1 MIKRITS
8 LLIAIVFSAMIFAG
22 CNSTT
27 KDTNNSDAQKND
39 EVTDLQLVLLN
50 HASYKS
56 DVLKD
61 MEGQSIEGHGELIDD
76 KYKDHISGGN
86 ALVDE
91 LKGFTLV
98 DFDDGN
104 FTGFK
109 AAAYTKGNN
118 LVIVYCGTDQA
129 LDADGLTDL
138 TSAVFD
144 VSTQDGQAKTFA
156 IDNAKKYKHYN
167 LYITGYSLGG
177 RLCYLGTEA
186 VIDNSLGGNLK
197 KVRTFN
203 GLGVKEFFDINDS
216 NLSNIHNLQTKFGD
230 KTYDYI
236 VEGDNISDENSHYG
250 VKGSF
255 GYLHIGTEFKVP
267 CTNEIDTWIMK
278 QHDLYS
284 IIDYLLNNP
293 APAENNSSVKNLDSK
308 SVLVVSDEDHNLI
321 GEFINVSGDTRVN
334 TWNTFVSKHP
344 QVADPMDQ
352 GREYFS
358 EMHIT
363 LFFLKDNEENVI
375 DNKGV
380 MNATGFGSD
389 PIEWN
394 DKYGEFDWMYTDSP
408 ETYEDD
414 DFYILYDGEYYSGPA
429 DCHILNARLREYITL
444 GSYEQDGNDGNGKE
458 PIEWLV
464 LSQDDDK
471 LLVVSKYCLDYLTY
485 PDDWTSNIVWETC
498 SLRSYLNSD
507 FYTDSFT
514 EDEQQQIIRSENQ
527 NKASEDYYSTVD
539 GNDTDDNVFLLSIDE
554 VQKYL
559 PAMTATES
567 SKRAYGTDYLYDILK
582 GHQYYGNVKT
592 GEPVNWALRA
602 DIDTERN
609 AEGVGR
615 PREMVVYDSQIT
627 CMITTGGMR
636 DPDGPLSVVR
646 PAMWVKNTVSK
657 HRNSEHTE
665 TAESESDVSDENPDD
680 EISDKNTGNNSDWS
694 DMYYHLIVDNN
705 YSIEA
710 DDEYNTKITV
720 NSDIPLA
727 LHDFDMDG
735 TPELIIGYIGARLGL
750 EVFTILGGN
759 VVYAGGIGGKA
770 SFYSDNES
778 YHGIFRNDSWSE
790 TQVLAYTGLKN
801 GKLDQ
806 HEVLSGKFNQS
817 TKEFD
822 YSILDDTLYDVYLDC
837 TTSDSDEISA
847 YRQAKN
853 ELKLYYWRDIESDG
867 WDSFVKYYGY

>member
-1 MIKRITS
+1 MSFKLSIFNNPDLTWS
-8 LLIAIVFSAMIFAG
+8 FDVFKLEQKLGDFYYSF
-22 CNSTT
+22 
-27 KDTNNSDAQKND
+27 DTNTFGWTKCPNYMYRVTLTVLDKEQKPIQGVLINSAETTD
-39 EVTDLQLVLLN
+39 EKGIAKIYLRAGDNNITFD
-50 HASYKS
+50 
-56 DVLKD
+56 KD
-61 MEGQSIEGHGELIDD
+61 GKVAERKVYVS
-76 KYKDHISGGN
+76 
-86 ALVDE
+86 
-91 LKGFTLV
+91 
-98 DFDDGN
+98 
-104 FTGFK
+104 K
-109 AAAYTKGNN
+109 AGR
-118 LVIVYCGTDQA
+118 
-129 LDADGLTDL
+129 
-138 TSAVFD
+138 F
-144 VSTQDGQAKTFA
+144 TFA
-156 IDNAKKYKHYN
+156 IDFDNPDAIITGRNALFRRMVILSGKCGDNAFFN
-167 LYITGYSLGG
+167 LYNDGVLEISGTG
-177 RLCYLGTEA
+177 
-186 VIDNSLGGNLK
+186 
-197 KVRTFN
+197 
-203 GLGVKEFFDINDS
+203 
-216 NLSNIHNLQTKFGD
+216 
-230 KTYDYI
+230 
-236 VEGDNISDENSHYG
+236 
-250 VKGSF
+250 
-255 GYLHIGTEFKVP
+255 
-267 CTNEIDTWIMK
+267 
-278 QHDLYS
+278 DLYS
-284 IIDYLLNNP
+284 YIKDQ
-293 APAENNSSVKNLDSK
+293 APWYNY
-308 SVLVVSDEDHNLI
+308 VV
-321 GEFINVSGDTRVN
+321 
-334 TWNTFVSKHP
+334 
-344 QVADPMDQ
+344 
-352 GREYFS
+352 REVRIFDG
-358 EMHIT
+358 IT
-363 LFFLKDNEENVI
+363 KI
-375 DNKGV
+375 
-380 MNATGFGSD
+380 
-389 PIEWN
+389 
-394 DKYGEFDWMYTDSP
+394 
-408 ETYEDD
+408 
-414 DFYILYDGEYYSGPA
+414 GPA

-471 LLVVSKYCLDYLTY
+471 MLVVSKYCLDYLTY

-592 GEPVNWALRA
+592 GDPVNWALRA

-750 EVFTILGGN
+750 EVFTILDGN

-790 TQVLAYTGLKN
+790 TQVLAYTGLSD

-806 HEVLSGKFNQS
+806 HEVLSGKFNQT

-822 YSILDDTLYDVYLDC
+822 YSVLDDTLYNVYLDC

-847 YRQAKN
+847 YRQPKN

-867 WDSFVKYYGY
+867 WDSFVEYYGF